1 MQNDSIFQNLSYLS
15 ISLYQIY
22 GNRQNPA
29 IWLTQI
35 ALKIIFRE
43 YSGPLLPKNRT
54 FTKTPDQCLALSRS
68 YLHIKKSEHIMIQ
81 LIKPFGKVYSSKGKF
96 SEAQAHPIFSWLFT
110 NQPKTDQTHPRLTNI
125 YIIGSTA
132 SPRPTL
138 GCWQRHKITIP
149 IFITAYYVIW
159 PNGNQEPRNE
169 VGFQGPIEIISEI
182 WARKLWPR
190 ERRTVPLFTFQ

>member
-125 YIIGSTA
+125 YNWFYSFPKA
-132 SPRPTL
+132 NL
-138 GCWQRHKITIP
+138 GLLTKTQNHYSNFYHCLLCNLT
-149 IFITAYYVIW
+149 
-159 PNGNQEPRNE
+159 
-169 VGFQGPIEIISEI
+169 
-182 WARKLWPR
+182 
-190 ERRTVPLFTFQ
+190 